1 MKAETKGVCEINFMG
16 HQLISAIESYF
27 GTQEMNN
34 LSLYFISAHQ
44 KIDLISYLLSKNWT
58 ILIVGIECEGWAIC
72 NLIMHEC
79 FYYLVYICRLSHY
92 IYPSIDFTSSYNVQL
107 SLRFTA
113 SMELHLLPILTCLS
127 VRLHFYLS
135 FVFIFLT

>member
-1 MKAETKGVCEINFMG
+1 MKAETKDVCEINFMG

-58 ILIVGIECEGWAIC
+58 ILIVGIKCEGWAP
-72 NLIMHEC
+72 HA
-79 FYYLVYICRLSHY
+79 
-92 IYPSIDFTSSYNVQL
+92 T
-107 SLRFTA
+107 
-113 SMELHLLPILTCLS
+113 
-127 VRLHFYLS
+127 
-135 FVFIFLT
+135 